1 METDIVEIS
10 KRVNELAG
18 IKVPIH
24 NNMPTQN
31 ASKVEQRISLKE
43 SDTGL
48 APPALWDLAAD
59 KQSLQSEQPLQVGKL
74 NLSSIDGDLNDLLL
88 GRAMHKDHQRRLG

>member
-1 METDIVEIS
+1 VETDISEIS

-18 IKVPIH
+18 I
-24 NNMPTQN
+24 
-31 ASKVEQRISLKE
+31 KE

-59 KQSLQSEQPLQVGKL
+59 KQSMQSEQPLQVHNISFFSEVL
-74 NLSSIDGDLNDLLL
+74 CIQIRWIRNLI
-88 GRAMHKDHQRRLG
+88 GRLDPDPYYLSKV

>member
-1 METDIVEIS
+1 MLAHLKSILVKLASQAVETDIVEIS

-31 ASKVEQRISLKE
+31 ARKAEQRISFEGVRHWTCPSRL
-43 SDTGL
+43 
-48 APPALWDLAAD
+48 
-59 KQSLQSEQPLQVGKL
+59 VG
-74 NLSSIDGDLNDLLL
+74 SRS
-88 GRAMHKDHQRRLG
+88 

>member
-1 METDIVEIS
+1 METDIAEIS

-18 IKVPIH
+18 I
-24 NNMPTQN
+24 
-31 ASKVEQRISLKE
+31 KE

-59 KQSLQSEQPLQVGKL
+59 KQSMQSEQPLQVHSFSFL
-74 NLSSIDGDLNDLLL
+74 PAVLCIRIRWIHNLIGLLDPDPYYL
-88 GRAMHKDHQRRLG
+88 SKI

>member
-1 METDIVEIS
+1 VETDIAEIS

-18 IKVPIH
+18 I
-24 NNMPTQN
+24 
-31 ASKVEQRISLKE
+31 KE

-59 KQSLQSEQPLQVGKL
+59 KQSMQSEQPLQVLHNISFLPAVFCISIRWIRKL
-74 NLSSIDGDLNDLLL
+74 IGLLIPDPDYLSKIEEI
-88 GRAMHKDHQRRLG
+88 